1 MPYCIFIYTHLPT
14 SDDLHRDVI
23 WLALFVVHLIG
34 MGITAGVYGKA
45 LVDHI
50 DKNTGDS
57 SVDLDVWKVGKCE
70 GSLFDR
76 DACRKKIHVH
86 THVHARPCLLH
97 LWPYLSLS
105 LSLSH
110 IDIRKH
116 NAHTQRTHATHTRV
130 YLHQVTGIMFA
141 VALTGGVMG
150 FLWLKVMQR
159 YRDSIVTMSFKFTIA
174 FLILGT
180 WV

>member
-116 NAHTQRTHATHTRV
+116 NAHTQHTHATYTRNAHTRV
-130 YLHQVTGIMFA
+130 LASGDRNHVRCGSDGWRDGLL
-141 VALTGGVMG
+141 VAEGDAAL
-150 FLWLKVMQR
+150 QR
-159 YRDSIVTMSFKFTIA
+159 
-174 FLILGT
+174 
-180 WV
+180 